1 MFPFDVLRKL
11 RFISSLYLYT
21 SNGREIL
28 LVFFFFIKVIYHEEQ
43 NRRTAVIHIII
54 FIYPAR
60 LLRAIRVNG
69 ENRVVSLELKS

>member
-1 MFPFDVLRKL
+1 MFFESYALFPR
-11 RFISSLYLYT
+11 YT
-21 SNGREIL
+21 FTRQTIEKYCS
-28 LVFFFFIKVIYHEEQ
+28 FFFFFLIKVIYHEEQ

>member
-1 MFPFDVLRKL
+1 MFFESYALFPR
-11 RFISSLYLYT
+11 YT
-21 SNGREIL
+21 FTRQTVEKYCS
-28 LVFFFFIKVIYHEEQ
+28 FFFFFLIKVIYHEEQ